1 MDHST
6 KVQEVIPNL
15 FREQY
20 AKMTAV
26 LCRHFG
32 LVHIELA
39 EDIVSDTFLKATE
52 RWTIEGI
59 PQYPEAWLYTV
70 AKNKTKDYFK
80 HQAVFDQKVK
90 SEISQHTDQEDLP
103 IELDSTV
110 STDSQLAMIFAICD
124 PIIPTEG
131 QLCLALQI
139 LCGFSIDEIS
149 NALLTKKE
157 TIKKRLFRA
166 KEQLR
171 ASNFEIKALL
181 PTQINQR
188 LPQVHKTL
196 YLFFNEGYFS
206 TNHDQVIRKEL
217 CYEALRLTVMLTAN
231 DRTNTAETN
240 ALLALLCY
248 QSSRLDARVNH
259 QGELVLFDQQK
270 TADWDT
276 ALIDKGNYYL
286 VQATNQEETSKYHLE
301 AAIAYWHT
309 TQNPA
314 KWTSILDLYN
324 QLILVEYSPI
334 TALNRTFAFAQVYG
348 FEAGIKEA
356 EKLNLLHNRFYFELL
371 GYLYTPVHP
380 QKAIHFFQQALAL
393 TQSPAEQN
401 ILHKKIAELTTKQNE
416 K

>member
-1 MDHST
+1 MNHST
-6 KVQEVIPNL
+6 KVQELIPNL

-32 LVHIELA
+32 LAHIEIA

-52 RWTIEGI
+52 RWTSEGI
-59 PQYPEAWLYTV
+59 PQHPEAWLYTV

-90 SEISQHTDQEDLP
+90 NQISQNTDQEDVL
-103 IELDSTV
+103 IELDSTT

-124 PIIPTEG
+124 PIIPVEG

-149 NALLTKKE
+149 NALLTQKE

-166 KEQLR
+166 KNQLR

-181 PTQINQR
+181 PTQLAQR

-206 TNHDQVIRKEL
+206 TNHNQVIRKEL

-231 DRTNTAETN
+231 DSTNTAETN
-240 ALLALLCY
+240 ALLALFCY
-248 QSSRLDARVNH
+248 QSSRLDARINH
-259 QGELVLFDQQK
+259 QGELVLFDQQRI
-270 TADWDT
+270 ADWDT

-314 KWTSILDLYN
+314 KWTSILGLYN

-348 FEAGIKEA
+348 AAAGIKEA
-356 EKLNLLHNRFYFELL
+356 EKLGLLHNRFYYELL
-371 GYLYTPVHP
+371 GYLYTTVNPS
-380 QKAIHFFQQALAL
+380 KAIHLYQKALEFP
-393 TQSPAEQN
+393 QSLAEQN
-401 ILHKKIAELTTKQNE
+401 VVHKKIAELTQHQN
-416 K
+416 KK